1 MLGSVS
7 IRHDWARY
15 LNWLQPGGR
24 MNAKQWTMVLWVV
37 ALINVFFGFYKLN
50 QGRPEAAI
58 AHFVF
63 ALILGFF
70 AWRRGNKPA

>member
-1 MLGSVS
+1 
-7 IRHDWARY
+7 
-15 LNWLQPGGR
+15 
-24 MNAKQWTMVLWVV
+24 MNSKQWTMVLWLV
-37 ALINVFFGFYKLN
+37 ALINCFFGFYKLI

-70 AWRRGNKPA
+70 AWRSGRKTV